1 MKKFGFILL
10 LFALQAGVV
19 FGQKTLKT
27 EGGKQEKSVSKVVSE
42 DKQSSSRVIFQSDFP
57 LSYKSNMGDIT
68 EKDVRRGRD
77 NGRNSDTIY
86 FFLPP
91 EDCKRTIIIS
101 TDGYSSAKVMV
112 ELSTKSTYQFDVFDP
127 VIIASYQ
134 GNYDRAVDFLTDG
147 IYTEALK
154 SFKVAKEC
162 KDIPADN
169 DIDDRIAKT
178 NNCIKYSNNALRCFE
193 KAETLRKMPNR
204 VITSNQDSVTYF
216 HNLAKRFRGEVL
228 KINPAD
234 KVCLKYNEDYD
245 EILPQIDRVVTG
257 KVVDNLNQSIAIPN
271 VSIYGITNNG
281 KSELLATSGDDGSF
295 SVWVNGK
302 FETVNFVPENN
313 PNYQKPY
320 SQKLELGQHYKLFIK
335 LAPKKR

>member
-101 TDGYSSAKVMV
+101 TDGYSRSE
-112 ELSTKSTYQFDVFDP
+112 ELRV
-127 VIIASYQ
+127 
-134 GNYDRAVDFLTDG
+134 G
-147 IYTEALK
+147 
-154 SFKVAKEC
+154 KEC
-162 KDIPADN
+162 
-169 DIDDRIAKT
+169 
-178 NNCIKYSNNALRCFE
+178 
-193 KAETLRKMPNR
+193 
-204 VITSNQDSVTYF
+204 
-216 HNLAKRFRGEVL
+216 
-228 KINPAD
+228 
-234 KVCLKYNEDYD
+234 
-245 EILPQIDRVVTG
+245 
-257 KVVDNLNQSIAIPN
+257 
-271 VSIYGITNNG
+271 
-281 KSELLATSGDDGSF
+281 
-295 SVWVNGK
+295 
-302 FETVNFVPENN
+302 
-313 PNYQKPY
+313 
-320 SQKLELGQHYKLFIK
+320 
-335 LAPKKR
+335 